1 MKHEELKTKFEIRK
15 RKFRNVKLKF
25 RNNSEVLLREIV
37 SMTHKCNE
45 AFNQNMDE
53 NKSPTRNSK
62 KPLFR
67 KIANS
72 RQKETTTSQES
83 DGNATEKKKQGKTLI
98 IGDVKCDS
106 DIETAGAGMGDS
118 LIKPVL
124 IPLSDR

>member
-1 MKHEELKTKFEIRK
+1 
-15 RKFRNVKLKF
+15 
-25 RNNSEVLLREIV
+25 
-37 SMTHKCNE
+37 MTHKCNE

-62 KPLFR
+62 KPIFR

-72 RQKETTTSQES
+72 RQKEITTSQES

-98 IGDVKCDS
+98 IEDIKCDS